1 MACTHDCRDEK
12 MTYLDRDQAYLITI
26 YDSSPSPGRMSPP
39 KYRTSIQV
47 SFENDE
53 QKRRSEYY
61 WKLWQ
66 SSHLSKNATMNSRP
80 LKGLEFAASSALFTG
95 INQNVNI
102 HLENTSIDRF
112 TFTWTTMPSE
122 HPQCQFAVSFHFVS
136 TDFSQAKGV
145 KGVPL
150 RLSALTREITLA
162 SMAEV
167 CNDLQISH
175 CLIKVYRN
183 HGAERKKAID
193 CKQIEKKI
201 EKVRQQIANQENA
214 LIAKVKRDQHK
225 HQKVSSEDSLSKTE
239 LSADHALIVEL
250 KRLEVAAGTP
260 EIFTAFHLQGIP
272 EDYSDRCN
280 FIPQEDPNDFLKTSI
295 DQPWNNATALLS
307 MQWDNESE
315 VVYPNLPPSK
325 LIVSTNLSMSSQP
338 NETSTL
344 ERVLGLASPISNPR
358 LDLTPNPSPIQVVQE
373 SKYPV
378 KPVKWIKVID
388 ADPSYRPPEQPLPKS
403 GA

>member
-1 MACTHDCRDEK
+1 MACTHDRRDGK

-26 YDSSPSPGRMSPP
+26 YDSSPSSVRTSPL

-80 LKGLEFAASSALFTG
+80 LKGLEFASSSAVFTG
-95 INQNVNI
+95 IDQNANI

-122 HPQCQFAVSFHFVS
+122 HPQCKFAVSFHFVS

-150 RLSALTREITLA
+150 RLSALTRDISLA
-162 SMAEV
+162 SMEEV
-167 CNDLQISH
+167 RNDLQISH

-193 CKQIEKKI
+193 FTQIEKKLK
-201 EKVRQQIANQENA
+201 KVRQQIANQENA

-225 HQKVSSEDSLSKTE
+225 LQKVSSEDSISKTE
-239 LSADHALIVEL
+239 LSADHPLIVEL

-272 EDYSDRCN
+272 EDYSDRCT
-280 FIPQEDPNDFLKTSI
+280 FIPKEDPNDFLKMSI
-295 DQPWNNATALLS
+295 DQPWNNTTALLP
-307 MQWDNESE
+307 MQWDNESD
-315 VVYPNLPPSK
+315 VVYPYLPPSK
-325 LIVSTNLSMSSQP
+325 LTVSTNLPMSSGP
-338 NETSTL
+338 NESSTL
-344 ERVLGLASPISNPR
+344 ESALGLVSPISNPR

-373 SKYPV
+373 TKYPA

-388 ADPSYRPPEQPLPKS
+388 ADPSYRPPEQPPPKS

>member
-1 MACTHDCRDEK
+1 MACTHDRRDERT
-12 MTYLDRDQAYLITI
+12 TYLDRDQAYLITV
-26 YDSSPSPGRMSPP
+26 YDSSPSPVGMSPP

-66 SSHLSKNATMNSRP
+66 SSHLGKNVTVDSIP
-80 LKGLEFAASSALFTG
+80 LKGLEFASSSAVFTE
-95 INQNVNI
+95 IEQNVNI

-112 TFTWTTMPSE
+112 TFTWTTMLSE

-162 SMAEV
+162 SMKEV
-167 CNDLQISH
+167 RNDLQISH

-193 CKQIEKKI
+193 LKQIEKKLK
-201 EKVRQQIANQENA
+201 KVRQQIANQENA
-214 LIAKVKRDQHK
+214 LMAKVKRDQRK
-225 HQKVSSEDSLSKTE
+225 HQQVLSEDSLSKTDS
-239 LSADHALIVEL
+239 SADHPLIVEL
-250 KRLEVAAGTP
+250 KRLEVAARTP
-260 EIFTAFHLQGIP
+260 EIFTAFDLQGIP
-272 EDYSDRCN
+272 EDYSDRCTL
-280 FIPQEDPNDFLKTSI
+280 ISKEDPSEFLNMSI
-295 DQPWNNATALLS
+295 DQPWSDTTALLS
-307 MQWDNESE
+307 MQLDSESD
-315 VVYPNLPPSK
+315 VVDPHLPPSK
-325 LIVSTNLSMSSQP
+325 VTVSTNLPMSSGP
-338 NETSTL
+338 NELSTF
-344 ERVLGLASPISNPR
+344 ETALGLVSPISNPR
-358 LDLTPNPSPIQVVQE
+358 LDLSLNHSPIQVVPRTK
-373 SKYPV
+373 SPF

-388 ADPSYRPPEQPLPKS
+388 ADPSYRPPEQPPPKS